1 MTEPAKSKGC
11 PAVIIL
17 IVLAVLA
24 LLAIPALAF
33 LMYFMKRN
41 AVHEEIQT
49 REVEVSRAMA
59 AAGLGAEGHA
69 IHFQEGQMPR
79 LSAEIGDELSSKA
92 FVAFEIDAN
101 ATSLTKEAFV
111 QSANGRTVRW
121 LLSVSN
127 IEASDEGDGL
137 EGDFALPYYIHRD
150 NGYSGSS
157 VSVRAF
163 FPGGEKTALSRLRRE
178 DWVTIEGRLEL
189 KEGCTAVLRDA
200 KVVGAER

>member
-1 MTEPAKSKGC
+1 MNEPAKSKGC
-11 PAVIIL
+11 PAAIL
-17 IVLAVLA
+17 FVALGVLA
-24 LLAIPALAF
+24 LLAVPGLAF

-41 AVHEEIQT
+41 AMQEEIQT

-59 AAGLGAEGHA
+59 ASGSDAEDHA

-79 LSAEIGDELSSKA
+79 ISAEIGDELSSKA
-92 FVAFEIDAN
+92 FVAFEIDTN

-121 LLSVSN
+121 LLNVSN

-137 EGDFALPYYIHRD
+137 EGDFALPYYIHSD

-163 FPGGEKTALSRLRRE
+163 FPGSEKASLSHLRRE

-189 KEGCTAVLRDA
+189 KEGRTAVLRDA
-200 KVVGAER
+200 KVVDR